1 MSRLT
6 GRVEKLEE
14 QTGAA
19 GSPPLCMC
27 YQGEGVYEVNGV
39 QYASQEEAR
48 AAHPAS
54 LFVCLPMSRKN
65 TRGRAHE

>member
-19 GSPPLCMC
+19 GGTPLCMC
-27 YQGEGVYEVNGV
+27 YQAEGVYEVSGV

-48 AAHPAS
+48 AANPAS
-54 LFVCLPMSRKN
+54 LFICLPMSRKD
-65 TRGRAHE
+65 TGGRAYE

>member
-14 QTGAA
+14 QTGVA
-19 GSPPLCMC
+19 GSPPLCIC
-27 YQGEGVYEVNGV
+27 YQANGVYEVNGM

-48 AAHPAS
+48 AANPAS
-54 LFVCLPMSRKN
+54 VFVCLPMSRKY
-65 TRGRAHE
+65 TGGPGA